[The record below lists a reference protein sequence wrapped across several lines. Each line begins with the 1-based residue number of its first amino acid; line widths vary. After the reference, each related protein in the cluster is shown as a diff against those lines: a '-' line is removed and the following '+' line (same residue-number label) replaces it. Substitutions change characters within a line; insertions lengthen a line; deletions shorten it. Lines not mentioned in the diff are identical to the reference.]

1 MRESAHPR
9 SRGENRETGRIRV
22 RSLGSSPLTRG
33 KLPPRSARG
42 RRRGLIPAHA
52 GKTCFRRSV
61 WRRGPAHPRS
71 RGENDQGAPDHVWP
85 AGSSPLTRGKPGLFS
100 YTGHQCGLIPA
111 HAGKTRHFAG
121 GGACHAAHPRSR
133 GENPVRCVDGQAA
146 SGSSP
151 LTRGKHMPSRV
162 TPKQQRLIPAHAG
175 KTARQGPGSLSP
187 RAHPRSRGENT
198 TTAAHPASTG
208 GSSPLTRGKPALTAF
223 APATPRLIPAHA
235 GKTPPAHGQQT
246 DATAHPR
253 SRGENGRPRGIRLV
267 ARGSSPLTRGKLAQ
281 LADLVAWEGLIPA
294 HAGKTPN
301 TRPSTHSTRAHPRSR
316 GENAEYKALDALDEG
331 SSPLTRGK
339 RRIQGPR
346 RTRRGLIPAH
356 AGKTRAARVAGRR
369 SWAHPRSRGENAA
382 NIDCVKAEDG
392 SSPLTRGKRAGR
404 AAGSTASGL
413 IPAHA
418 GKTRWTVRRGGCRRA
433 HPRSRG
439 ENTRLRRTPLGRSG
453 SSPLTRGK
461 QSAGDA
467 RHDHGRLI
475 PAHAGKTMVRV

>member
-1 MRESAHPR
+1 MVWAHPR
-9 SRGENRETGRIRV
+9 SRGENCRASWSTSSLRGSSPLTRGKRAGHGRGPGPEGLIPAHAGKTGCRLARGIGARAHPRSRGENARSGASRACRAGSSPLTRGKQAVDWRGGSARGLIPAHAGKTEAGRWSACRCRAHPRSRGENDGQAAHHCV
-22 RSLGSSPLTRG
+22 RAGSSPLTRGKRDVGQHVTFLSGLIPAHAGKTWTWPGRNPRPTAHPRSRGENCCMARLMFSAPGSSPLTRG

-235 GKTPPAHGQQT
+235 GKTEPEGIVMNF
-246 DATAHPR
+246 DSAHPR
-253 SRGENGRPRGIRLV
+253 SRGENCPSIRSRRL
-267 ARGSSPLTRGKLAQ
+267 ALGSSPLTRGK
-281 LADLVAWEGLIPA
+281 
-294 HAGKTPN
+294 
-301 TRPSTHSTRAHPRSR
+301 HPTL
-316 GENAEYKALDALDEG
+316 NH
-331 SSPLTRGK
+331 
-339 RRIQGPR
+339 IVIN
-346 RTRRGLIPAH
+346 RGLIPAH
-356 AGKTRAARVAGRR
+356 AGKT
-369 SWAHPRSRGENAA
+369 SRG
-382 NIDCVKAEDG
+382 
-392 SSPLTRGKRAGR
+392 
-404 AAGSTASGL
+404 
-413 IPAHA
+413 
-418 GKTRWTVRRGGCRRA
+418 
-433 HPRSRG
+433 
-439 ENTRLRRTPLGRSG
+439 
-453 SSPLTRGK
+453 
-461 QSAGDA
+461 
-467 RHDHGRLI
+467 
-475 PAHAGKTMVRV
+475 